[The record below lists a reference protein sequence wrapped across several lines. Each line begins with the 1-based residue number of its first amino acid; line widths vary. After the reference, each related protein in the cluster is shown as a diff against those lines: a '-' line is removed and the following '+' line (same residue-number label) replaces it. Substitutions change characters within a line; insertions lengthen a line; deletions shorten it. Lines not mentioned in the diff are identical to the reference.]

1 MIISKNVF
9 LFALVNSACQFFVLF
24 FDFKT
29 SSASQIQVSESD
41 FRSEYPIISF
51 LGTDSSKAT
60 YKNISD
66 FIYLSF
72 NELVVFISVV
82 FIILF
87 IVWHVSKPR
96 QKLINTPGFKL
107 INFKDDHNFIP
118 INSESQSLEFLEDL
132 KITKTFRLSAN
143 LNRVILSPHNN
154 TFLLEDKNFKNA
166 LLINR
171 RRLHRKILFNNDI
184 LDIGEMVL
192 MYRNNLFYDN
202 NCDKEIYLNY
212 QKVSQSTK
220 PKGPL
225 QKGMPIL
232 HVSGSK
238 QEIMLLRNLNTLGTS
253 KINDI
258 VIESEEIA
266 LRHAKIYKV
275 GKSWKIQNLHSNE
288 NTFLNGR
295 RIDQRFLKDGDEV
308 AIGDFIFKFCS
319 SKSKYKPVQKG
330 VKKESNIKSV

>member
-9 LFALVNSACQFFVLF
+9 LFALVNSAYQFFVLF
-24 FDFKT
+24 FDLKT

-41 FRSEYPIISF
+41 FTSEYPIISF

-60 YKNISD
+60 YKNISE
-66 FIYLSF
+66 FSYLSF

-87 IVWHVSKPR
+87 TVWYVSKPR
-96 QKLINTPGFKL
+96 QKLINIPGFKL
-107 INFKDDHNFIP
+107 INFKDDQDFIP
-118 INSESQSLEFLEDL
+118 IKLESQSLEFLEGL
-132 KITKTFRLSAN
+132 KITEKFRLSAN

-171 RRLHRKILFNNDI
+171 RRLHRKILFNYDI

-192 MYRNNLFYDN
+192 MYRNNLFFDN

-212 QKVSQSTK
+212 QQVSQSTK

-319 SKSKYKPVQKG
+319 SKSKYKPLQK
-330 VKKESNIKSV
+330 VIKKESKIKSV

>member
-1 MIISKNVF
+1 MIIIKNFF
-9 LFALVNSACQFFVLF
+9 LFALVNSTFQFLILF
-24 FDFKT
+24 FDFKKLF
-29 SSASQIQVSESD
+29 ASQISEDENFWSVNPILSFSGSD
-41 FRSEYPIISF
+41 LPASI
-51 LGTDSSKAT
+51 K
-60 YKNISD
+60 KNYFEFS
-66 FIYLSF
+66 YLSIYE
-72 NELVVFISVV
+72 NSVIILGV

-87 IVWHVSKPR
+87 LLWYFSKPK
-96 QKLINTPGFKL
+96 QEKIDNPGFVL
-107 INFKDDHNFIP
+107 INFKDEKNFIP
-118 INSESQSLEFLEDL
+118 IKLESQSLEFLEDL
-132 KITKTFRLSAN
+132 KITKKFRLSAN
-143 LNRVILSPHNN
+143 LNRVILSPHSN

-192 MYRNNLFYDN
+192 MYKNNLFFDN
-202 NCDKEIYLNY
+202 NINKELSLSY
-212 QKVSQSTK
+212 QKVSQTTK
-220 PKGPL
+220 PKGPV
-225 QKGMPIL
+225 QKEMPIL

-266 LRHAKIYKV
+266 LRHSKIYKV
-275 GKSWKIQNLHSNE
+275 GKSWKIQNLNSNE

-308 AIGDFIFKFCS
+308 AIGDFIFKFCLG
-319 SKSKYKPVQKG
+319 KSKHKIQQKY
-330 VKKESNIKSV
+330 VKKESKIKSL

>member
-1 MIISKNVF
+1 MKIS
-9 LFALVNSACQFFVLF
+9 
-24 FDFKT
+24 
-29 SSASQIQVSESD
+29 I
-41 FRSEYPIISF
+41 
-51 LGTDSSKAT
+51 
-60 YKNISD
+60 
-66 FIYLSF
+66 
-72 NELVVFISVV
+72 
-82 FIILF
+82 IILF

-202 NCDKEIYLNY
+202 NCD
-212 QKVSQSTK
+212 
-220 PKGPL
+220 
-225 QKGMPIL
+225 
-232 HVSGSK
+232 
-238 QEIMLLRNLNTLGTS
+238 
-253 KINDI
+253 
-258 VIESEEIA
+258 
-266 LRHAKIYKV
+266 
-275 GKSWKIQNLHSNE
+275 
-288 NTFLNGR
+288 
-295 RIDQRFLKDGDEV
+295 
-308 AIGDFIFKFCS
+308 
-319 SKSKYKPVQKG
+319 
-330 VKKESNIKSV
+330 